1 MVAVLLI
8 LLCGLSLAFVGLW
21 IHTTV
26 QRFRTGTPSPSA
38 DRGRP
43 SPEHFVIGFVTDF
56 FDTLGIGNFAPT
68 TSIFRLRK
76 MVPDELIPGTLNV
89 GHAIPVVVEALIY
102 ISIIEVDRWT
112 LVLMIGA
119 AVAGSWFGAGVVA
132 ALPRRAIQIGM
143 GLALLAAAG
152 LMLMT
157 QFGWFPAG
165 GDTPG
170 LSGIQL
176 AIGLGGSVV
185 LGALMTL
192 GVGYYAPCMILIS
205 LLGMN
210 PKGAFPV
217 MMGACAF
224 LMPVAGMRFVQRARF
239 SLRPALG
246 LCLGGIPG
254 VLLAAYSLLAL
265 PLEYVRWL
273 VVAVVVYTSVI
284 MLRSAARESQ

>member
-1 MVAVLLI
+1 
-8 LLCGLSLAFVGLW
+8 
-21 IHTTV
+21 
-26 QRFRTGTPSPSA
+26 
-38 DRGRP
+38 
-43 SPEHFVIGFVTDF
+43 
-56 FDTLGIGNFAPT
+56 
-68 TSIFRLRK
+68 